1 MQMAELQEKL
11 TAVEKDL
18 QAAQAEQGKD
28 KDASP
33 EELAQLKQSLQVSSV
48 LLVLIQ
54 QKSRCAVYQ
63 TIDQANCYKL
73 NLVC

>member
-1 MQMAELQEKL
+1 MQVAELQEKL

-33 EELAQLKQSLQVSSV
+33 EELAQLKQSLQVFPALLGLCSKCHVVQSV
-48 LLVLIQ
+48 KPSI
-54 QKSRCAVYQ
+54 
-63 TIDQANCYKL
+63 KL
-73 NLVC
+73 NFSS